1 MTETIPQPRVI
12 EEAAFGDSSA
22 VAPGLLVYA
31 PLRFEA
37 NAVRRGL
44 TQPTSHVQRTG
55 MGATRSRKSAAQS
68 KPGPFGAMVVMGT
81 AAGLADGLSPGDL
94 VVATEVTDGETTI
107 ALPGADLLAAELRRV
122 GLNARAGRV
131 IQVKKIVSSSER
143 TRLAADGY
151 LAADMESAALVA
163 TVKGLELPSGP
174 TAGRDLDPAP
184 SAREPAVGD
193 VDPGA
198 PARASAGSTKAGDGD
213 AAALSLNAVD
223 AAALAAATA
232 GHPVAVIRAVS
243 DGGFGP
249 GMVTGGMAA
258 LRSLRAA
265 APVAERWAAACRE
278 RTVLLAGPR
287 SFCAGVERAIEIVE
301 RALELRGAPV
311 YVRKQIVHN
320 TRVVSDLEQRGAI
333 FVDELDEVPNGATVV
348 FSAHGVAPAVR
359 SDASERSLSV
369 IDATCPLVSK
379 VHAEARR
386 FAEKGYTV
394 ALIGHAGHEEV
405 EGTLGEAPDSTV
417 LVQTAADVAALSVED
432 PSKVAYLMQTTLAID
447 EAADVSGALR
457 EKFPQ
462 MRAPGSDDICYA
474 TTNRQ
479 AAVRAVAVEAD
490 VVLVAGSKNS
500 SNSVRLVER
509 SEREGTPAH
518 LIDGATDI
526 DLSWLADAS
535 VVGLT
540 AGASAPPA
548 VVSEII
554 TALSGLGTVTVTERV
569 TTTESVQFGLPREV
583 RR

>member
-1 MTETIPQPRVI
+1 MTETIPPPRI
-12 EEAAFGDSSA
+12 AGEPA
-22 VAPGLLVYA
+22 VADSPAAGAGLLVFA
-31 PLRFEA
+31 PLWLEA

-55 MGATRSRKSAAQS
+55 MGATRSTKRLAGQS
-68 KPGPFGAMVVMGT
+68 KPGPFSATVVMGT
-81 AAGLADGLSPGDL
+81 AAGLADDLSPGDL
-94 VVATEVTDGETTI
+94 VVASEVSDGETTVE
-107 ALPGADLLAAELRRV
+107 LPGADLLAAELRRAGLSARV
-122 GLNARAGRV
+122 GRL
-131 IQVKKIVSSSER
+131 IQVRKLVKPTDRPS
-143 TRLAADGY
+143 LAAEGY
-151 LAADMESAALVA
+151 LAADMESAALVTA
-163 TVKGLELPSGP
+163 AKGIV
-174 TAGRDLDPAP
+174 P
-184 SAREPAVGD
+184 SANRS
-193 VDPGA
+193 
-198 PARASAGSTKAGDGD
+198 AR
-213 AAALSLNAVD
+213 
-223 AAALAAATA
+223 AATA
-232 GHPVAVIRAVS
+232 GVPAQDEGGLSGVDPAVLAAAAAGRPVAVIRAVS

-249 GMVTGGMAA
+249 RMVTGGIAA

-348 FSAHGVAPAVR
+348 FSAHGVSPAVR
-359 SDASERSLSV
+359 TDASQRSLSV

-386 FAEKGYTV
+386 FAREGYTV

-417 LVQTAADVAALSVED
+417 LVQTAADVEALSVAD
-432 PSKVAYLMQTTLAID
+432 PSKVAFLMQTTLAID

-457 EKFPQ
+457 GKFPT

-479 AAVRAVAVEAD
+479 AAVRAVATEAD
-490 VVLVAGSKNS
+490 VVLVAGSTNS

-526 DLSWLADAS
+526 DLSWLTDAS

>member
-1 MTETIPQPRVI
+1 MTETIPQPSATEDADVA
-12 EEAAFGDSSA
+12 EPELAAAAG
-22 VAPGLLVYA
+22 GLLVLA
-31 PLRFEA
+31 PLRLEA

-44 TQPTSHVQRTG
+44 RATSSRVQRTG
-55 MGATRSRKSAAQS
+55 ES

-81 AAGLADGLSPGDL
+81 AAGLADDLSPGDL
-94 VVATEVTDGETTI
+94 VVATEVSDGDSTVP
-107 ALPGADLLAAELRRV
+107 LPGADLLAAELRRA
-122 GLNARAGRV
+122 GLPARAG
-131 IQVKKIVSSSER
+131 KIVTVPKIVKAAER
-143 TRLAADGY
+143 KALAAEGY
-151 LAADMESAALVA
+151 LAADMETAALVGA
-163 TVKGLELPSGP
+163 
-174 TAGRDLDPAP
+174 AGER
-184 SAREPAVGD
+184 
-193 VDPGA
+193 
-198 PARASAGSTKAGDGD
+198 
-213 AAALSLNAVD
+213 
-223 AAALAAATA
+223 
-232 GHPVAVIRAVS
+232 PVAVIRAVS
-243 DGGFGP
+243 DTGFGP
-249 GMVTGGMAA
+249 GMVSGGLAG
-258 LRSLRAA
+258 LRSLRLA
-265 APVAERWAAACRE
+265 APVAERWAAVCGE
-278 RTVLLAGPR
+278 RAVLLAGPR

-320 TRVVSDLEQRGAI
+320 TRVVSDLEQRGAV
-333 FVDELDEVPNGATVV
+333 FVDELDEVPDGATVV
-348 FSAHGVAPAVR
+348 FSAHGVSPAVR
-359 SDASERSLSV
+359 DAASGRGLSV

-386 FAEKGYTV
+386 FAREGFTV

-405 EGTLGEAPDSTV
+405 EGTLGEAPESTV
-417 LVQTAADVAALSVED
+417 LVETAADVAALSPAD
-432 PSKVAYLMQTTLAID
+432 PSKVAYLMQTTLAVD
-447 EAADVSGALR
+447 EAADVAGALR
-457 EKFPQ
+457 ERFPS

-479 AAVRAVAVEAD
+479 AAVRAVATEAD
-490 VVLVAGSKNS
+490 LVLVAGSKNS

-509 SEREGTPAH
+509 SERAGTPAY

-526 DLSWLADAS
+526 QLSWLSGVS

>member
-1 MTETIPQPRVI
+1 MTETIPQPRVA
-12 EEAAFGDSSA
+12 EEGDLADSPGTG
-22 VAPGLLVYA
+22 PGLLVYA

-37 NAVRRGL
+37 NAVRKGL
-44 TQPTSHVQRTG
+44 TQSTSHVQRTG

-68 KPGPFGAMVVMGT
+68 QPGPFGAMVVMGT
-81 AAGLADGLSPGDL
+81 AAGLADDLSPGDL

-107 ALPGADLLAAELRRV
+107 TLPGANLLAAELRRA

-143 TRLAADGY
+143 SRLAADGY
-151 LAADMESAALVA
+151 LAADMESAAIVA
-163 TVKGLELPSGP
+163 AVKGLE
-174 TAGRDLDPAP
+174 P
-184 SAREPAVGD
+184 SATDQA
-193 VDPGA
+193 
-198 PARASAGSTKAGDGD
+198 AGSTQAGD
-213 AAALSLNAVD
+213 AAAPSLNAVD

-479 AAVRAVAVEAD
+479 AAVRAVATEAD

>member
-1 MTETIPQPRVI
+1 MTETIPQPRTEV
-12 EEAAFGDSSA
+12 AVDSTA
-22 VAPGLLVYA
+22 DIKKPAPPGAGLLVYA
-31 PLRFEA
+31 PLRLEA
-37 NAVRRGL
+37 RAVRRGL
-44 TQPTSHVQRTG
+44 TRPDSQVVRAG
-55 MGATRSRKSAAQS
+55 LGATRARKSADGS
-68 KPGPFGAMVVMGT
+68 KHGPFGAMVVMGT
-81 AAGLADGLSPGDL
+81 AAGLADDLRPGDL
-94 VVATEVTDGETTI
+94 VVASEVTDGETTI
-107 ALPGADLLAAELRRV
+107 ELPGANLLAAELRRA
-122 GLNARAGRV
+122 GLPARPG
-131 IQVKKIVSSSER
+131 KITTVHKLIKSSER
-143 TRLAADGY
+143 SRLSADGSI
-151 LAADMESAALVA
+151 AADMESAALVA
-163 TVKGLELPSGP
+163 ASG
-174 TAGRDLDPAP
+174 GR
-184 SAREPAVGD
+184 
-193 VDPGA
+193 
-198 PARASAGSTKAGDGD
+198 
-213 AAALSLNAVD
+213 
-223 AAALAAATA
+223 
-232 GHPVAVIRAVS
+232 PVAVIRAIS

-249 GMVTGGMAA
+249 GMVTGGLAA
-258 LRSLRAA
+258 LRALRAA

-320 TRVVSDLEQRGAI
+320 TRVVSDLEERGAI
-333 FVDELDEVPNGATVV
+333 FVDELDEVPSGATVV

-359 SDASERSLSV
+359 SDAKDRSLSV

-386 FAEKGYTV
+386 FAKEGYTV
-394 ALIGHAGHEEV
+394 ALIGHGGHEEV

-417 LVQTAADVAALSVED
+417 LVQTAADVEGLSVPD
-432 PSKVAYLMQTTLAID
+432 PKKVAFLMQTTLAID
-447 EAADVSGALR
+447 EAADVADALR
-457 EKFPQ
+457 SKFPT

-490 VVLVAGSKNS
+490 LVLVAGSTNS

-509 SEREGTPAH
+509 SVREGTPAH

-526 DLSWLADAS
+526 DLSWLSGVS

>member
-1 MTETIPQPRVI
+1 MTETIPQPRVA
-12 EEAAFGDSSA
+12 EVGALAD
-22 VAPGLLVYA
+22 APADAPALLVYA

-44 TQPTSHVQRTG
+44 TQSSSHVLRTG

-68 KPGPFGAMVVMGT
+68 QPGPFGAMVVMGT

-94 VVATEVTDGETTI
+94 IVATEVTNGETTI
-107 ALPGADLLAAELRRV
+107 ALPGADLLAAELRRA

-143 TRLAADGY
+143 SRLAADGY
-151 LAADMESAALVA
+151 LAADMESAAIVA
-163 TVKGLELPSGP
+163 AVKGRAP
-174 TAGRDLDPAP
+174 TAQQPAE
-184 SAREPAVGD
+184 SG
-193 VDPGA
+193 
-198 PARASAGSTKAGDGD
+198 
-213 AAALSLNAVD
+213 LNAVD

-232 GHPVAVIRAVS
+232 GQPVAIIRAVS

-320 TRVVSDLEQRGAI
+320 TRVVADLEQRGAI

-348 FSAHGVAPAVR
+348 FSAHGVSPAVR

-386 FAEKGYTV
+386 FADKGYTV

-417 LVQTAADVAALSVED
+417 LVQTAADVAALSVDD

-479 AAVRAVAVEAD
+479 AAVRAVATEAD

>member
-1 MTETIPQPRVI
+1 MTETIPQPAT
-12 EEAAFGDSSA
+12 AAAKTQDAAAAAGQDQPESA
-22 VAPGLLVYA
+22 KPGAGLLVLA
-31 PLRFEA
+31 PLRLEA

-44 TQPTSHVQRTG
+44 TQSASTVRHTG
-55 MGATRSRKSAAQS
+55 MGAARAKKAAARDQRK
-68 KPGPFGAMVVMGT
+68 PFGALAVMGT
-81 AAGLADGLSPGDL
+81 GAGLSDELSPGDL
-94 VVATEVTDGETTI
+94 VVATEVTDGETTVR
-107 ALPGADLLAAELRRV
+107 LPGADLLAAELRRA
-122 GLNARAGRV
+122 GLPARAGRLV
-131 IQVKKIVSSSER
+131 TVPKLVRAADRE
-143 TRLAADGY
+143 RLAADGF
-151 LAADMESAALVA
+151 LVSDMESAALLGVA
-163 TVKGLELPSGP
+163 GQ
-174 TAGRDLDPAP
+174 R
-184 SAREPAVGD
+184 
-193 VDPGA
+193 
-198 PARASAGSTKAGDGD
+198 
-213 AAALSLNAVD
+213 
-223 AAALAAATA
+223 
-232 GHPVAVIRAVS
+232 PVAVIRAVS
-243 DGGFGP
+243 DAGFGP
-249 GMVTGGMAA
+249 GMVSGGIAA
-258 LRSLRAA
+258 LRSLRNAG
-265 APVAERWAAACRE
+265 PVIEQWAAACRE

-320 TRVVSDLEQRGAI
+320 TRVVTDLENRGAV

-348 FSAHGVAPAVR
+348 FSAHGVSPAVR
-359 SDASERSLSV
+359 DDASGRGLSV

-417 LVQTAADVAALSVED
+417 LVQTAADVAAIDVTD
-432 PSKVAYLMQTTLAID
+432 GSKVAYLMQTTLAID
-447 EAADVSGALR
+447 EAADVAGALR

-479 AAVRAVAVEAD
+479 AAVRAVATEAD
-490 VVLVAGSKNS
+490 MVLVAGSKNS

-526 DLSWLADAS
+526 NLSWLSGVS

-554 TALSGLGTVTVTERV
+554 DALSGLGPVTVTERV

>member
-1 MTETIPQPRVI
+1 MTETIPQPRVA
-12 EEAAFGDSSA
+12 EEGDLADSPDTG
-22 VAPGLLVYA
+22 PGLLVYA

-44 TQPTSHVQRTG
+44 TRSSSHVQRTG
-55 MGATRSRKSAAQS
+55 MGATRSRKSAGQS
-68 KPGPFGAMVVMGT
+68 QPGPFGAMVVMGT
-81 AAGLADGLSPGDL
+81 AAGLAADLSPGDL

-107 ALPGADLLAAELRRV
+107 ALPGADLLAAELRRA

-131 IQVKKIVSSSER
+131 IQVKKIISSSER
-143 TRLAADGY
+143 SRLAADGY
-151 LAADMESAALVA
+151 LTADMESAAIVA
-163 TVKGLELPSGP
+163 TVKGLASAAGGP
-174 TAGRDLDPAP
+174 TRAATGADATPTTLEAG
-184 SAREPAVGD
+184 
-193 VDPGA
+193 PGG
-198 PARASAGSTKAGDGD
+198 SGTAG
-213 AAALSLNAVD
+213 LNAVD
-223 AAALAAATA
+223 AAALAAASA

-265 APVAERWAAACRE
+265 APVAERWAAACRA

-301 RALELRGAPV
+301 RALQLRGAPV

-320 TRVVSDLEQRGAI
+320 TRVVADLEQRGAI

-479 AAVRAVAVEAD
+479 AAVRAVATEAD

>member
-1 MTETIPQPRVI
+1 MTETIPGPRI
-12 EEAAFGDSSA
+12 AEEAAFGDSPA
-22 VAPGLLVYA
+22 ATPGLLVYA

-44 TQPTSHVQRTG
+44 TQPGSQVQRTG

-68 KPGPFGAMVVMGT
+68 QPGPFGAMVVMGT
-81 AAGLADGLSPGDL
+81 AAGLADDLSPGDL

-107 ALPGADLLAAELRRV
+107 TLPGADLLAAELRRA

-143 TRLAADGY
+143 SRLAADGY

-163 TVKGLELPSGP
+163 AVKGQQ
-174 TAGRDLDPAP
+174 P
-184 SAREPAVGD
+184 SAEESAD
-193 VDPGA
+193 
-198 PARASAGSTKAGDGD
+198 SAG
-213 AAALSLNAVD
+213 LNAVD
-223 AAALAAATA
+223 AAALAAASV
-232 GHPVAVIRAVS
+232 GRPVAVIRAVS

-320 TRVVSDLEQRGAI
+320 TRVVADLEQRGAI

-359 SDASERSLSV
+359 SDATERSLSV

-432 PSKVAYLMQTTLAID
+432 PGKVAYLMQTTLAID

-526 DLSWLADAS
+526 DVSWLAGAS

>member
-1 MTETIPQPRVI
+1 MTETIPQPRVA
-12 EEAAFGDSSA
+12 EEGALADSPDA
-22 VAPGLLVYA
+22 GPGLLVYA

-44 TQPTSHVQRTG
+44 TRSSSHVQRTG
-55 MGATRSRKSAAQS
+55 MGATRSSKSAAQS

-81 AAGLADGLSPGDL
+81 AAGLADDLSPGDL
-94 VVATEVTDGETTI
+94 VVATEVTDGETTVT
-107 ALPGADLLAAELRRV
+107 LPGADLLAAELRRA

-131 IQVKKIVSSSER
+131 IQVKKIIGSSER
-143 TRLAADGY
+143 SRLAADGY

-163 TVKGLELPSGP
+163 AVKGLELS
-174 TAGRDLDPAP
+174 
-184 SAREPAVGD
+184 SQEPAVVGD
-193 VDPGA
+193 LGLAA
-198 PARASAGSTKAGDGD
+198 PAHAPASSAEVGG
-213 AAALSLNAVD
+213 AAAPSLNAVD
-223 AAALAAATA
+223 AAALAAASA

-265 APVAERWAAACRE
+265 APVAERWAAACRP

-359 SDASERSLSV
+359 SDAAERSLSV

-479 AAVRAVAVEAD
+479 VAVRAVATEAD

>member
-1 MTETIPQPRVI
+1 MTETIPQPRTEV
-12 EEAAFGDSSA
+12 AVDSTA
-22 VAPGLLVYA
+22 DDKKPAPPGAGLLVYA
-31 PLRFEA
+31 PLRLEA
-37 NAVRRGL
+37 RAVRRGL
-44 TQPTSHVQRTG
+44 TRPDSQVVRAG
-55 MGATRSRKSAAQS
+55 LGATRARKSADGS
-68 KPGPFGAMVVMGT
+68 RHGPFGGMVVMGT
-81 AAGLADGLSPGDL
+81 AVGLADDLRPGDL
-94 VVATEVTDGETTI
+94 VVASEVTDGETTV
-107 ALPGADLLAAELRRV
+107 ALPGADLLAAELRRA
-122 GLNARAGRV
+122 GLSARAG
-131 IQVKKIVSSSER
+131 KITTVHKLIKSSER
-143 TRLAADGY
+143 SRLSASGSI
-151 LAADMESAALVA
+151 AADMESAALVA
-163 TVKGLELPSGP
+163 ASG
-174 TAGRDLDPAP
+174 GR
-184 SAREPAVGD
+184 
-193 VDPGA
+193 
-198 PARASAGSTKAGDGD
+198 
-213 AAALSLNAVD
+213 
-223 AAALAAATA
+223 
-232 GHPVAVIRAVS
+232 PVAVIRAIS

-249 GMVTGGMAA
+249 GMVTGGVAA
-258 LRSLRAA
+258 LRALRAA

-320 TRVVSDLEQRGAI
+320 TRVVSDLEERGAI
-333 FVDELDEVPNGATVV
+333 FVDELDEVPSGATVV

-359 SDASERSLSV
+359 SDAKERSLSV

-386 FAEKGYTV
+386 FAKEGYTV
-394 ALIGHAGHEEV
+394 ALIGHGGHEEV

-417 LVQTAADVAALSVED
+417 LVQTAADVEGLSVPD
-432 PSKVAYLMQTTLAID
+432 PKKVAFLMQTTLAVD
-447 EAADVSGALR
+447 EAADVADALR
-457 EKFPQ
+457 TKFPQ

-490 VVLVAGSKNS
+490 LVLVAGSKNS

-526 DLSWLADAS
+526 DLSWLSDVS

>member
-1 MTETIPQPRVI
+1 MTETIPQPRT
-12 EEAAFGDSSA
+12 AAAADQIDAAASTAAQPESA
-22 VAPGLLVYA
+22 KPGLLVLA
-31 PLRFEA
+31 PLRLEA

-44 TQPTSHVQRTG
+44 TQPGSRVKHAGLGPARAGKTAGQSH
-55 MGATRSRKSAAQS
+55 AQ
-68 KPGPFGAMVVMGT
+68 PFGALVVMGT
-81 AAGLADGLSPGDL
+81 AAGLSDDLSPGDL
-94 VVATEVTDGETTI
+94 VVATEVTDGETTVR
-107 ALPGADLLAAELRRV
+107 LPGADLLAAELRRA
-122 GLNARAGRV
+122 GLTARAGRLLTV
-131 IQVKKIVSSSER
+131 PKLVKAADRK
-143 TRLAADGY
+143 RLAADGY
-151 LAADMESAALVA
+151 LAADMESAALLGA
-163 TVKGLELPSGP
+163 
-174 TAGRDLDPAP
+174 AGERPL
-184 SAREPAVGD
+184 
-193 VDPGA
+193 
-198 PARASAGSTKAGDGD
+198 
-213 AAALSLNAVD
+213 
-223 AAALAAATA
+223 
-232 GHPVAVIRAVS
+232 AVIRAVS
-243 DGGFGP
+243 DAGFGP
-249 GMVTGGMAA
+249 GLAGSGLIRGGIAA
-258 LRSLRAA
+258 LRALRKA
-265 APVAERWAAACRE
+265 APVAEKWAAACRE

-320 TRVVSDLEQRGAI
+320 TRVVSDLEGRGAV

-348 FSAHGVAPAVR
+348 FSAHGVSPAVR
-359 SDASERSLSV
+359 DDASGRGLSV

-417 LVQTAADVAALSVED
+417 LVQTAADVAALDVAD
-432 PSKVAYLMQTTLAID
+432 GAKVAYLMQTTLAID

-479 AAVRAVAVEAD
+479 AAVRAVATEAD
-490 VVLVAGSKNS
+490 LVLVAGSKNS

-526 DLSWLADAS
+526 DLSWLSGVS

-554 TALSGLGTVTVTERV
+554 DALSGLGTVTVTERV

>member
-1 MTETIPQPRVI
+1 MTETIPQPRVAD
-12 EEAAFGDSSA
+12 EAAVGDPPA
-22 VAPGLLVYA
+22 VGAGLLVFA

-37 NAVRRGL
+37 NAVRRGFTL
-44 TQPTSHVQRTG
+44 PTSRVQRTG
-55 MGATRSRKSAAQS
+55 MGAARSRKAAAQS
-68 KPGPFGAMVVMGT
+68 KPGPFSAMVVMGT
-81 AAGLADGLSPGDL
+81 AAGLADGLRAGDL
-94 VVATEVTDGETTI
+94 VVATEVTDGETTVE
-107 ALPGADLLAAELRRV
+107 LPGAELLAAELRRA

-131 IQVKKIVSSSER
+131 VQVKKIINSAER
-143 TRLAADGY
+143 TRLAADGFI
-151 LAADMESAALVA
+151 AADMESAALVA
-163 TVKGLELPSGP
+163 A
-174 TAGRDLDPAP
+174 TAGR
-184 SAREPAVGD
+184 
-193 VDPGA
+193 
-198 PARASAGSTKAGDGD
+198 
-213 AAALSLNAVD
+213 
-223 AAALAAATA
+223 
-232 GHPVAVIRAVS
+232 PVAVIRAVS

-249 GMVTGGMAA
+249 GMVTGGMTA

-320 TRVVSDLEQRGAI
+320 TRVVADLEARGAI

-359 SDASERSLSV
+359 TDASQRSLSV

-417 LVQTAADVAALSVED
+417 LVQTAADVEALSVAD
-432 PSKVAYLMQTTLAID
+432 PSKVAFLMQTTLAID
-447 EAADVSGALR
+447 EATDVSGALR

-479 AAVRAVAVEAD
+479 AAVRAVATDAD

-526 DLSWLADAS
+526 NLSWLTGAS